1 MAQLAL
7 WYVPFANQGHEQ
19 EVLNPSVS
27 DAMCSPLLRKP
38 PECTEVLINAAVL
51 GPNNIDALPRTN
63 YSLYESDME
72 SLWIAEL
79 W

>member
-27 DAMCSPLLRKP
+27 DVMCSPLLRKP

-51 GPNNIDALPRTN
+51 GPNNIDALPERTIDFTKVIWRV
-63 YSLYESDME
+63 YG
-72 SLWIAEL
+72 
-79 W
+79 